1 VTINRREFLKQTE
14 RTLLA
19 SGVALADSRFS
30 IADEPSPSLEIGL
43 GPQLFLDDYLIES
56 MDGLKRVVRS
66 PEPLPKPV
74 LDSKTF
80 GTTQPYMTVLRDPD
94 TKRYRIWYN
103 NKAAVWHAESDDG
116 ITWRNPRS
124 VWETSHCFGASVI
137 DDGPSASDPQRRFKI
152 ANWQATRIREDKPGD
167 DGGMWIG
174 FSPDGLHWT
183 GYEKNPALPTWPE
196 GYGKIVPHGTQD
208 IIDVFYDPSQKNYIV
223 AVKTPAIAADG
234 FAHTPRAGQSI
245 RRLVGMS
252 TSKDFTN
259 WQQPWRIL
267 QPNDQEEGLL
277 EFYGMGGI
285 HKRGGLYIGLV
296 RALHDDLPCDAG
308 GPPNGIGYATLAISR
323 DCRNWH
329 RFREPFLD
337 RNPEPGSWDHA
348 MTWMGCSL
356 PMNEEMF
363 FYYGGYA
370 RGHKIAPDSERQLG
384 LARMKRDRYTAL
396 ASNGQEG
403 KLLTKPFRMPGGRI
417 TVNADAAKGEVLI
430 RLLDRNSK
438 PLPSMPE
445 PAAQPIRGDTLA
457 ADVRWQQPQKS
468 LRGQIARLE
477 IQARNASIFGLE
489 FHADRA

>member
-1 VTINRREFLKQTE
+1 MMNRREFLQRAE
-14 RTLLA
+14 QTLLSTGA
-19 SGVALADSRFS
+19 ALASSQFTF
-30 IADEPSPSLEIGL
+30 AAVQTGVLEIGL

-56 MDGLKRVVRS
+56 MNGLKRVVQS
-66 PEPLPKPV
+66 PERLQKPV

-94 TKRYRIWYN
+94 TNRYRIWYN

-116 ITWRNPRS
+116 ITWRNPQS

-137 DDGPSASDPQRRFKI
+137 DDGPTAPDPQRRYKL

-174 FSPDGLHWT
+174 FSPDGLRWT
-183 GYEKNPALPTWPE
+183 GYENNPALPTWPE

-208 IIDVFYDPSQKNYIV
+208 IIDAFYDPSQKHYIV
-223 AVKTPAIAADG
+223 AVKTPAIPEDG
-234 FAHTPRAGQSI
+234 FAQTPRAGQSI

-259 WQQPWRIL
+259 WEKPQRIL
-267 QPNDQEEGLL
+267 LPNDKEEGLL

-308 GPPNGIGYATLAISR
+308 GPPNGIGYAALAISR
-323 DCRNWH
+323 DCHTWH

-356 PMNEEMF
+356 PMNDEMF

-370 RGHKIAPDSERQLG
+370 RGHKIEPEKERQIG
-384 LARMKRDRYTAL
+384 LARMKRDRYVAL
-396 ASNGQEG
+396 APNGNQSR
-403 KLLTKPFRMPGGRI
+403 LVTRSFRMPSGRLTI
-417 TVNADAAKGEVLI
+417 NADASHGEVNV
-430 RLLDRNSK
+430 RLLDPEGK
-438 PLPSMPE
+438 PFNALGD
-445 PAAQPIRGDTLA
+445 ATARPIRGDVLA
-457 ADVRWQQPQKS
+457 GGVRWQQPLEALCGK
-468 LRGQIARLE
+468 AVRLE
-477 IQARNASIFGLE
+477 FQFRNASLFGFD
-489 FHADRA
+489 FHTERG